1 MKAKYRNIFF
11 LFGIVAVVI
20 MLVTFDVSWQQVW
33 HDLCTAGWWF
43 VAILA
48 LWPVLYMLNTC
59 SWWLILKASG
69 PVPFSFW
76 WLYKIMV
83 TGFALNSATP
93 GGLVGSEPYKIMELT
108 PHVGGKRASSSVI
121 LFTMMHTFCHIL
133 FWFSSVFLYIFTE
146 KMDVFMGVLLSV
158 VSVFCCV
165 GLYFFMAGYRTGFV
179 MKLLNLCAHIPYV
192 KRSVKR
198 FREEKRESIET
209 IDRQITELHS
219 QSRTTFLSTMLL
231 EFFGRVASCLE
242 VYFILMIF
250 HSDVTFLRCILIM
263 AFTSLFANMLFFIPM
278 QVGGR
283 EGGFAM
289 SVGKLAIPAS
299 YGVFIGII
307 CRVREIIFT
316 AIGMTLMKVGN
327 HSEKNNNK
335 KNESFE

>member
-1 MKAKYRNIFF
+1 MKKKYRNIFF
-11 LFGIVAVVI
+11 LFGIAAVVI
-20 MLVTFDVSWQQVW
+20 MLLTFDVTWAKVW

-59 SWWLILKASG
+59 SWWLILKSSG
-69 PVPFSFW
+69 NVPFSFW

-93 GGLVGSEPYKIMELT
+93 GGLVGSEPYKIMELA
-108 PHVGGKRASSSVI
+108 PRVGGKRASSSVI

-133 FWFSSVFLYIFTE
+133 FWFSSVFLYLFTE
-146 KMDVFMGVLLSV
+146 KVDVFMGILLTVVGVLCSLA
-158 VSVFCCV
+158 
-165 GLYFFMAGYRTGFV
+165 LYFFMVGYRTGFV
-179 MKLLNLCAHIPYV
+179 MNILNLCLHIPFA
-192 KRSVKR
+192 KRR
-198 FREEKRESIET
+198 FRQFREEHSESIEQ

-219 QSRTTFLSTMLL
+219 QSRTTFFGTMLL
-231 EFFGRVASCLE
+231 EFVGRIASCLE

-316 AIGMTLMKVGN
+316 AIGMALMKVGN
-327 HSEKNNNK
+327 HSESKDNK
-335 KNESFE
+335 